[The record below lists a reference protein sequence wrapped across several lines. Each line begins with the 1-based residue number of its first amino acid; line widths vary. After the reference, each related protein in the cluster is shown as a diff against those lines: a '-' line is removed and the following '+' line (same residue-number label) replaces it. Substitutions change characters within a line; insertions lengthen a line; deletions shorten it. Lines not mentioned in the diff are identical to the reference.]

1 VHGQSE
7 DQVCP
12 RMTVFQVRDQVVD
25 QPMRTR
31 WIGTGQGM
39 CPWHRKTGIASDD
52 TLIIIIIIII
62 NGIYIAQVRK
72 SHKYSKYMELYS
84 IKQLSCQPFS
94 LSNC

>member
-1 VHGQSE
+1 
-7 DQVCP
+7 
-12 RMTVFQVRDQVVD
+12 MTVFQVRDQVVD

-52 TLIIIIIIII
+52 TLIIIII

-72 SHKYSKYMELYS
+72 SHKYSKYMELFS
-84 IKQLSCQPFS
+84 IK
-94 LSNC
+94 